1 MKLLICGVFSF
12 MTILLLQSCKKD
24 HEPLLK
30 QYVINTTLSS
40 GVEYQLNLKS
50 YGDED
55 DVATIIKQGA
65 NFNTSEIINNSGAFA
80 PVYHYSASPKG
91 GLNDQVILSI
101 KEGNSRNNCNRGN
114 EDLTTITINFTVK

>member
-12 MTILLLQSCKKD
+12 MTLLLMQSCKKN
-24 HEPLLK
+24 HERFLK
-30 QYVINTTLSS
+30 QYVIDTTLAA

-50 YGDED
+50 YGDDD

-65 NFNTSEIINNSGAFA
+65 NFKTSEIINTSGTFT

-91 GLNDQVILSI
+91 GLTDQVVLSI
-101 KEGNSRNNCNRGN
+101 KEGHFRNNCNRGN
-114 EDLTTITINFTVK
+114 QDSTTITINFTGK